1 MSSVVKPLA
10 CRAGRR
16 EFDSWNRTNT
26 QRLKTTVEEDTVLPL
41 PCKRLDLRV
50 ARKTTQNGDPVSM
63 FAIVTCVLKIL
74 TLKSLS
80 FKARLNAKLLI

>member
-26 QRLKTTVEEDTVLPL
+26 QSLKTTVEEDTVLPL

-50 ARKTTQNGDPVSM
+50 ARKTT
-63 FAIVTCVLKIL
+63 
-74 TLKSLS
+74 
-80 FKARLNAKLLI
+80 

>member
-26 QRLKTTVEEDTVLPL
+26 QGLKTTVEEDTVLPL

-50 ARKTTQNGDPVSM
+50 ARKTTQKWRS
-63 FAIVTCVLKIL
+63 
-74 TLKSLS
+74 
-80 FKARLNAKLLI
+80 RLHVRNCYLRTKDTNT